1 MRAAALSFAAIL
13 WLLPGWAADQTRPD
27 LASAIRSG
35 DLRQLRMLL
44 DAGAKPDKRDSLGAT
59 ALHDAVWAGRADMV
73 ELLLERGANANAPHA
88 EGGST
93 PLDYAVLRDD
103 LTVANLLL
111 KFGADANAEYPSG
124 VTPLQLAAPRG
135 NIPMMQLLVG
145 AGAKVRHRDKAGS
158 AAMDEAAARGAIR
171 AVEFLA
177 ANGAEIDAPN
187 PYTGETPLNEAASR
201 GDAEV
206 AAFLLKHRANPGRR
220 DLSGSTP
227 LENAAR
233 FRRAAAVRVLL
244 EMDGGA
250 TGRES
255 ALLDDAVLR
264 GDMETVRMLASGG
277 ADVNAR
283 GNSGAGPLDDAALK
297 GNAAIARIL
306 LEHGANVEARNAY
319 GATPLHDA
327 ALSGQVEVA
336 KLLLDWGA
344 DVNARESE
352 SGSTPLYSAAAM
364 GHAAMAELL
373 LARGADPR
381 IPNRDGRSAARAAKS
396 NGFPGIAASLS
407 EHGIARAATFKARLD
422 TQPTR

>member
-1 MRAAALSFAAIL
+1 MRAAALSFGVLL
-13 WLLPGWAADQTRPD
+13 WLLPGRTAGQMPD
-27 LASAIRSG
+27 LPSAIRSG
-35 DLRQLRMLL
+35 DVGRVQLLL

-59 ALHDAVWAGRADMV
+59 ALHDAVWAGRAEMV
-73 ELLLERGANANAPHA
+73 ELLLQHGANANAPHA

-103 LTVANLLL
+103 LRVARLLL
-111 KFGADANAEYPSG
+111 KFGAEANAEYPSG

-135 NIPMMQLLVG
+135 NIPMMQLLVQ
-145 AGAKVRHRDKAGS
+145 AGAKVRHRDRAGS
-158 AAMDEAAARGAIR
+158 AAMDEAAGRGALR

-187 PYTGETPLNEAASR
+187 PLTGETPLNEAACR
-201 GDAEV
+201 GDAEIV
-206 AAFLLKHRANPGRR
+206 AFLLKHGADPGRR

-227 LENAAR
+227 LENAVR
-233 FRRAAAVRVLL
+233 YRQITAVHALL
-244 EMDGGA
+244 TLDGGA

-264 GDMETVRMLASGG
+264 GDMETARMLASGG
-277 ADVNAR
+277 ADVEAR
-283 GNSGAGPLDDAALK
+283 GRAGSTPLDDAALK
-297 GNAAIARIL
+297 GNAAIALIL
-306 LEHGANVEARNAY
+306 LESGANIEARNAY

-327 ALSGQVEVA
+327 ALSGQVQVA
-336 KLLLDWGA
+336 KMLLDWGA

-373 LARGADPR
+373 LARGADPN
-381 IPNRDGRSAARAAKS
+381 IPNRAGSSALRAART
-396 NGFPGIAASLS
+396 NGFPGIAASLAR
-407 EHGIARAATFKARLD
+407 HGDASAATFKARLD
-422 TQPTR
+422 TQPAR